1 MKEEW
6 QREARATY
14 GLAAD
19 ALAEVD
25 AALEEAAAGVDHQV
39 GGGET
44 ARSARLPLISLLGA
58 LDYLVMLRYE
68 HNGLHGIRRRWR
80 ARRLAENLMFLAE
93 APLDALSREQK
104 LLLLKRLRAK
114 LKALAATLAAKQGSG
129 GAAAA
134 PAVDAST
141 GVGDAEAVNA
151 HPLGLPRSLAV
162 QGCPSLARHQCFE
175 IGISHS
181 CEVALC

>member
-1 MKEEW
+1 MIARAANPTKRMKEEW

-58 LDYLVMLRYE
+58 RADLVRRYLGSAE
-68 HNGLHGIRRRWR
+68 GCTASNG
-80 ARRLAENLMFLAE
+80 
-93 APLDALSREQK
+93 
-104 LLLLKRLRAK
+104 
-114 LKALAATLAAKQGSG
+114 
-129 GAAAA
+129 
-134 PAVDAST
+134 V
-141 GVGDAEAVNA
+141 
-151 HPLGLPRSLAV
+151 
-162 QGCPSLARHQCFE
+162 
-175 IGISHS
+175 
-181 CEVALC
+181 